1 MASSQ
6 SSIDP
11 SIPPLKPTHPIAKE
25 LNEPPHLQT
34 LINILNLQSHIEGG
48 YFVETDRDPLL
59 VPNPFL
65 QPPTNPVQTFTSSS
79 GSVSTAP
86 SPPSNNGAPQHT
98 TLDPM
103 ATGPSGAGKIEEDN
117 STRNASTTIHYML
130 TPSMQM
136 GHFHR
141 NKGRTIHTLHRGR
154 GRYVLIHADEVMASY
169 DDDSNLSSSSP
180 SSSDQ
185 NEGGGKK
192 EKLNPNTDERA
203 LKSRNAKARIET
215 FIVGT
220 DVEKGERVQW
230 IVEGGK
236 YKASFLLECE
246 KDGRQEPLLISETVV
261 PGFEFKDHDFLTVE
275 RFGKLVDEEQR
286 GELEWLVRRE

>member
-11 SIPPLKPTHPIAKE
+11 SIPPLQPTHPIAKE
-25 LNEPPHLQT
+25 LNEPPHLQN
-34 LINILNLQSHIEGG
+34 LISILNLQSHIEGG
-48 YFVETDRDPLL
+48 YFVETDRDANL

-65 QPPTNPVQTFTSSS
+65 QIPADPPQTFTSSS

-86 SPPSNNGAPQHT
+86 TPPSNNGGPAPT
-98 TLDPM
+98 SLDPM
-103 ATGPSGAGKIEEDN
+103 ATGPSGAGKITTSSSDD

-130 TPSMQM
+130 TPSMQT

-154 GRYVLIHADEVMASY
+154 GRYVLIHADEVLASY
-169 DDDSNLSSSSP
+169 DDDSNLETQ
-180 SSSDQ
+180 D
-185 NEGGGKK
+185 GR
-192 EKLNPNTDERA
+192 KLNPNTDERA
-203 LKSRNAKARIET
+203 LKSRHARVET
-215 FIVGT
+215 FVVGA

-246 KDGRQEPLLISETVV
+246 SKDGRQEPLLISETVV
-261 PGFEFKDHDFLTVE
+261 PGFEFKDHDFLTME
-275 RFGKLVDEEQR
+275 RFERLLGEEQR
-286 GELEWLVRRE
+286 RELEWLVRRQ